1 MKEKMCCVTG
11 HRDIPEE
18 QIDDVKRSL
27 EREVDRA
34 IRDGF
39 TSFLS
44 GFAEGTDLLFAEIVA
59 ERIAENPALQLHAA
73 IPYRGRLEALK
84 KTERTKK
91 LLDHCT
97 DIYVA
102 AEVYNPGVYA
112 RRNRYMVE
120 QSERVIAVYDGRE
133 TGGTAGTVRLAK
145 RLKRELREIA
155 VGAR

>member
-1 MKEKMCCVTG
+1 MQGKTCCVTG

-18 QIDDVKRSL
+18 QIDDVKQSL

-59 ERIAENPALQLHAA
+59 ERIAENPALQLRAA

-84 KTERTKK
+84 ETEQTKK
-91 LLDHCT
+91 LLDLCT
-97 DIYVA
+97 EIYVA
-102 AEVYNPGVYA
+102 AETYNPGVYA
-112 RRNRYMVE
+112 KRNRCMVE
-120 QSERVIAVYDGRE
+120 RSERVLPSTMGAKKAVQPEQSGWRIA
-133 TGGTAGTVRLAK
+133 
-145 RLKRELREIA
+145 
-155 VGAR
+155 

>member
-1 MKEKMCCVTG
+1 M
-11 HRDIPEE
+11 
-18 QIDDVKRSL
+18 

-59 ERIAENPALQLHAA
+59 ERIAENPALQLRAA

-84 KTERTKK
+84 ETEQTKK
-91 LLDHCT
+91 LLDLCT
-97 DIYVA
+97 EIYVA
-102 AEVYNPGVYA
+102 AEAYNPGVYA
-112 RRNRYMVE
+112 KRNRCMVE
-120 QSERVIAVYDGRE
+120 RSERVIAVYDGRE
-133 TGGTAGTVRLAK
+133 KGGTAGTIRLAH